1 MNKKMNSRRDF
12 LKLLSL
18 FSFAGSAPLLQAQK
32 LKRTNQPEQP
42 VRIGYLP
49 ITDAHSSA
57 CRSRSKIV

>member
-1 MNKKMNSRRDF
+1 MNSRRDF